1 MMHLI
6 FVLLVLMMSGGV
18 AAAAAESKV
27 LVPPYPIAHD
37 KPLDATE
44 VVKDEF
50 EDHTRYRVEF
60 NCIGGGR
67 VPAYLY
73 VPKDSRERHAGVLL
87 QYGSG
92 GNKNTNYIVLIA
104 RRFVKKGFVVLTIDV
119 PGRGERKAEKQG
131 MMDGKVIETLGDYS
145 RAVDYLVSRKD
156 VDAGRIAYCGISWG
170 AITGLTFAAHDER
183 IKVMVSLVGGGGFLG
198 LVPGQIDEETR
209 KAVQAWDPVFHVAK
223 LAPRPLLLLNVTKD
237 QLVPRALADALHKAA
252 PEYAKRV
259 WLETDHFFN
268 GLNREDVADD
278 VGKFIEESLRELSP
292 EKTEHRTELIERRSR
307 NRSAEADPTTRGS
320 ADWLWR
326 SAALRSHC
334 E

>member
-1 MMHLI
+1 MMHLF

-18 AAAAAESKV
+18 AAESKV

-60 NCIGGGR
+60 NGIGGGR
-67 VPAYLY
+67 APAYLY
-73 VPKDSRERHAGVLL
+73 VPKDSREKHAGVLL

-156 VDAGRIAYCGISWG
+156 VDAERIAYCGISWG

-209 KAVQAWDPVFHVAK
+209 KSVQAWDPVFHVAK

-268 GLNREDVADD
+268 GLNREDVADE

-292 EKTEHRTELIERRSR
+292 EKTEHRTSNVERPTSNGTDRK
-307 NRSAEADPTTRGS
+307 AEP
-320 ADWLWR
+320 
-326 SAALRSHC
+326 
-334 E
+334 